1 MRIVFE
7 KRQQVSSTV
16 RLLVP
21 VLSLVF
27 ALVFGALLLL
37 LSGANP
43 FVAYRA
49 MARGAFGDVHA
60 LAETLVK
67 AIPLMLTGLGV
78 SIAFRMLFWNI
89 GAEGQLAMGGLAAAW
104 VALYGARAI
113 PGWSVLPAAIVLGM
127 LAGALWAAIPAVLR
141 AYLQVNET
149 ITTLMMN
156 YIAILLVSHLYHGP
170 WRDPEGY
177 GFPGTARFPE
187 AAWLPR
193 LYDRA
198 HAGLFFAVI
207 AAAVLWFVLQRT
219 KWGFELRITGQ
230 NPEAARYVGISIPKL
245 ILTAML
251 LSGALCG
258 LAGVCEVTGVM
269 HRLQQGL
276 TVGYGY
282 TAIIVAWMSQLSP
295 WGVLLVAFLL
305 AGLLVGGDQ
314 IQMAMGLP
322 AAMGLVLQGAVLFP
336 MLAGSL
342 FAEYR
347 LRIVRSEPQ
356 EAVLSDR
363 SLAKES
369 ES

>member
-1 MRIVFE
+1 MASLIFALIFGAVL
-7 KRQQVSSTV
+7 
-16 RLLVP
+16 LLV
-21 VLSLVF
+21 
-27 ALVFGALLLL
+27 
-37 LSGANP
+37 SGVDP
-43 FVAYRA
+43 FTAYAA

-60 LAETLVK
+60 IAETLVK

-89 GAEGQLAMGGLAAAW
+89 GAEGQLAVGGLAATG
-104 VALYGARAI
+104 VALYGSNVL
-113 PGWSVLPAAIVLGM
+113 PSWSVLPVAILLGM
-127 LAGALWAAIPAVLR
+127 LFGALWAAVPAALR

-156 YIAILLVSHLYHGP
+156 YIAILLVSHMYHGP

-187 AAWLPR
+187 VAWLPR

-198 HAGLFFAVI
+198 HTGLFFAVI
-207 AAAVLWFVLQRT
+207 AAAILWFVLQRT
-219 KWGFELRITGQ
+219 KWGFELRITGE
-230 NPEAARYVGISIPKL
+230 NPKAAAYIGIKIPRL
-245 ILTAML
+245 ILVAML
-251 LSGALCG
+251 VSGALCG

-269 HRLQQGL
+269 RRLQQGL

-282 TAIIVAWMSQLSP
+282 TAIIVAWMSQLNP

-305 AGLLVGGDQ
+305 AALLVGGDQ

-322 AAMGLVLQGAVLFP
+322 AAMGLVLQGALLFP
-336 MLAGSL
+336 MLGGSL

-347 LRIVRSEPQ
+347 LRIVRTAPQ
-356 EAVLSDR
+356 ETGLAPE
-363 SLAKES
+363 SLAKEV